1 MRKPGPQHLVYDAS
15 YAFFPKWI
23 IEPYNLSMPCRYA
36 GQIGY
41 QIFLPFNLLG
51 GFSEPVMEF
60 IQVKL
65 SSALRNRDMAD
76 PRL

>member
-23 IEPYNLSMPCRYA
+23 IEPYNLSIPGQYA

-41 QIFLPFNLLG
+41 QICLTCNLLG
-51 GFSEPVMEF
+51 GLSEPVMEF
-60 IQVKL
+60 IQVNL
-65 SSALRNRDMAD
+65 SSVLRNRDMAD